1 MQKKYVMWNS
11 EQPRDATKSQESAL
25 KEMHYFGENSTNCRF
40 PNIEV
45 NEENQVKL
53 QKLVEEYDLL
63 KEEEGGQE
71 LSPISFFKEK
81 GIDIE
86 PVEEFEEP
94 REIFILLIYFKEIC
108 KLSDFETVLV
118 IDKTI

>member
-1 MQKKYVMWNS
+1 M
-11 EQPRDATKSQESAL
+11 
-25 KEMHYFGENSTNCRF
+25 
-40 PNIEV
+40 
-45 NEENQVKL
+45 KL
-53 QKLVEEYDLL
+53 QKLVEEYDFL

-71 LSPISFFKEK
+71 LSPVSFFKEK